1 MFEAPGGLRPAWDG
15 ARAPRVVTTTRL
27 GGLSS
32 GARATLNLG
41 ERAGDDPAVVA
52 ANRRRAA
59 HALGL
64 PAEPVWLHQVHG
76 ATPVEITADVAG
88 QRPRPKAD
96 AAWTSEPGL
105 VCAVLTADCL
115 PVVIGDPAGQCV
127 AVVHAGWRGLAA
139 GVIEATLAEL
149 PAPSARLQAW
159 LGPAIGPRA
168 FVVGDDV
175 RAAFAESTIPCG
187 AAFRQRLEGGWLADL
202 YELARLRLRAAGVS
216 RIDGGAHC
224 TWHEPERFFSHRR
237 DGSGTGRMATLAWLA
252 RARGATQHLGA

>member
-1 MFEAPGGLRPAWDG
+1 MR
-15 ARAPRVVTTTRL
+15 R
-27 GGLSS
+27 GGLST

-41 ERAGDDPAVVA
+41 GRAGDDRAVVA
-52 ANRRRAA
+52 ANRRRAVQS
-59 HALGL
+59 LGL
-64 PAEPVWLHQVHG
+64 AAEPLWLQQVHG
-76 ATPVEITADVAG
+76 TTPVEVTAATLAQG
-88 QRPRPKAD
+88 TQPKAD
-96 AAWTSEPGL
+96 AAWTREPGV

-175 RAAFAESTIPCG
+175 RAAFAESAVPSA
-187 AAFRQRLEGGWLADL
+187 AAFRQRLTGGWLADL
-202 YELARLRLRAAGVS
+202 YELARLRLRAAGVG
-216 RIDGGAHC
+216 RIRGGGHC
-224 TWHEPERFFSHRR
+224 TWRESGRFFSHRR
-237 DGSGTGRMATLAWLA
+237 DGPGTGRMATLAWLV
-252 RARGATQHLGA
+252 